1 MHMVIYSYPADCQ
14 VLLPETV
21 VVAVSEI
28 WFPNCLLLTGGWNN
42 FFRSLL
48 KNCSVKQ
55 DVNCLPHSYTV
66 ILSIFLLS
74 SVTRCDSEHP

>member
-1 MHMVIYSYPADCQ
+1 MRFCFVVLRESVSANALMVIYSYPADCQ

-48 KNCSVKQ
+48 KNCSVK
-55 DVNCLPHSYTV
+55 
-66 ILSIFLLS
+66 
-74 SVTRCDSEHP
+74 